1 MAGLHGDHLTACI
14 SFYPPTDFQVS
25 RYRKEAPEKHSAALP
40 PSVSKFF
47 DRCYLVAGTDRA
59 DPTVSPVEQDT
70 SKFPPHVW
78 LTCATGDTLY
88 HDGEKFIDK
97 LVKEGHPDARFHKI
111 TGEGHAFDKI
121 AKSGTPTFEKKTEV
135 YNAAMQMVQDSWK
148 DTNQRQGAKL

>member
-121 AKSGTPTFEKKTEV
+121 AKAGTPTFEKKTEV